1 LTLSND
7 DRLIKQSHKNKNK
20 EKLILSKGSS
30 SELLTHQAHTSLA
43 LAAWL

>member
-1 LTLSND
+1 MK
-7 DRLIKQSHKNKNK
+7 KQNK

-30 SELLTHQAHTSLA
+30 SELLTPQAHTALT